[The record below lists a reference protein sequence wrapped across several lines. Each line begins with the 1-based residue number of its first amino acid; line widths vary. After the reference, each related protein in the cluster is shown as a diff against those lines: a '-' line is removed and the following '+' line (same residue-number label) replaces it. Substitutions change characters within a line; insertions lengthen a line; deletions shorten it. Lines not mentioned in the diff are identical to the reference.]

1 MPSEAQARITI
12 NKLLEEAGWRF
23 LPDAQGRRENIICEH
38 RVTRRAFSPSQALGK
53 DFEHAP
59 QGFVDYVVDYVLLNT
74 DERPVAVVE
83 AKREGIDPLTAKEQA
98 RAYAESLGVSHIFLS
113 NGLVHYYWNLRQGNP
128 VKMSRLLPLEELG
141 KAAEWRPD
149 SARLAGVTV
158 DENYIAVSQ
167 DAAWLTYSAAERE
180 TVMVNKKI
188 RLLRDYQIEA
198 VRALQ
203 KTASQTQHRF
213 LFEMATGTG
222 KTLLSAAIAKLYLR
236 TDNATRILFL
246 VDRLELETQAWRN
259 FKAYLANDGIET
271 VIYKQKRQ
279 DWKNAQVVVTT
290 IQSLAARNRF
300 LHEFAPTDFQLI
312 ISDEAHRTISG
323 NNRAIFEYFVGA
335 KLGLTATPKDYL
347 KGVNNEARQND
358 PREYERRLLLDTY
371 RTFGSDDGNPTF
383 RYTLL
388 NAVQHIPPYLC
399 NPVTLDART
408 DITTQMLSD
417 EGYTVTVP
425 ANEDGQ
431 EQELVFGRKDY
442 ERKFF
447 SDETNLR
454 FVRCFLDNAK
464 CAPITGEV
472 GKAIM
477 FAVSRKHATKL
488 VTLLNDEATRRWP
501 KEYGAGSTFA
511 VQVTSDIPGAQQM
524 TIDFANNNLNGKSK
538 WRADDFRDY
547 DTSRTRV
554 CVTVGMMTTGYD
566 CEDVLN
572 VALARPIFSPTDFI
586 QIKGRGTRLFIFKH
600 GEGASQRTAKK
611 DGFAIFDFFAN
622 CEYFEED
629 FDYDQKLKLPKGDPP
644 IETPGGG
651 GGGGGIYV
659 EDFTNTSPDPMA
671 SVAIEEIGL
680 FGMRI
685 DREMYRERF
694 AQQASEAVASDAAL
708 REAFDAEDW
717 AAVEERERKL
727 LFEKPEE
734 FWNLAKLQKLYQT
747 DRRPSLREILLHVFA
762 LVPTIPTR
770 EELAGEA
777 FERFLNTQP
786 IDPTHARELRALFIA
801 VLLTPACRQL
811 LEEGRFAE
819 LRSQDATL
827 YQALTGLSPEER
839 TTMIGYVQRAVVLRD
854 YEHAA

>member
-23 LPDAQGRRENIICEH
+23 LPDAQGRRENIVCEH
-38 RVTRRAFSPSQALGK
+38 RTTRRTFSPSQELGR

-59 QGFVDYVVDYVLLNT
+59 NGFVDYVLLNT
-74 DERPVAVVE
+74 DQRPVAVTE

-128 VKMSRLLPLEELG
+128 VKVSRFLPLEQLG
-141 KAAEWRPD
+141 QAAAWRPD
-149 SARLAGVTV
+149 SARLASVTV

-167 DAAWLTYSAAERE
+167 DAAWFSYSPADRAA
-180 TVMVNKKI
+180 VMVNKKI
-188 RLLRDYQIEA
+188 RLLRDYQLDAI
-198 VRALQ
+198 RALQ
-203 KTASQTQHRF
+203 RAASPSQHRF

-236 TDNATRILFL
+236 TENATRILFL
-246 VDRLELETQAWRN
+246 VDRLELENQAWKN
-259 FKAYLANDGIET
+259 FTAYLANDGIQT
-271 VIYKQKRQ
+271 VIFKQKRR
-279 DWKNAQVVVTT
+279 DWMQAQVVVTT

-335 KLGLTATPKDYL
+335 KLGLTATPRDYL
-347 KGVNNEARQND
+347 KGVDEAARQND

-371 RTFGSDDGNPTF
+371 RTFGSDDGQPTF

-388 NAVQHIPPYLC
+388 NAVQHEPPYLC

-425 ANEDGQ
+425 TNEDGQ
-431 EQELVFGRKDY
+431 EQEWVFGKKDY

-447 SDETNLR
+447 SDETNLS
-454 FVRCFLDNAK
+454 FIRCFLDNAK
-464 CAPITGEV
+464 CDPITGEV
-472 GKAIM
+472 GKTIL
-477 FAVSRKHATKL
+477 FAVSRRHATKL
-488 VTLLNDEATRRWP
+488 VTLLNEEATRRWP
-501 KEYGAGSTFA
+501 ADYAAGSVFA

-538 WRADDFRDY
+538 WRAEDFRDY

-586 QIKGRGTRLFIFKH
+586 QIKGRGTRLFTFQH
-600 GEGASQRTAKK
+600 GGRTAKK
-611 DGFAIFDFFAN
+611 DGFALFDFFAN
-622 CEYFEED
+622 CEYFEEE
-629 FDYDQKLKLPKGDPP
+629 FDYDRKLTLPKGPS
-644 IETPGGG
+644 EEGGG
-651 GGGGGIYV
+651 GGGEGINAD
-659 EDFTNTSPDPMA
+659 DFTNTSVDPMRE
-671 SVAIEEIGL
+671 VVRNDIGL
-680 FGMRI
+680 FGMRV

-694 AQQASEAVASDAAL
+694 AQQASAAVASDAAL
-708 REAFDAEDW
+708 RQAYDDEDW
-717 AAVEERERKL
+717 PAVEERVRRL

-734 FWNLAKLQKLYQT
+734 FWNLPKLQEVYKT
-747 DRRPSLREILLHVFA
+747 DRRPSLREILARVFD
-762 LVPTIPTR
+762 LIPEIPTR
-770 EELAGEA
+770 SQLADEA
-777 FERFLNTQP
+777 FERFVATQP
-786 IDPTHARELRALFIA
+786 TNAVHSRELKVVFVAFLLDEGSRLLLQEGKFAALRACDPSLYGSLA
-801 VLLTPACRQL
+801 K
-811 LEEGRFAE
+811 LEPPERAA
-819 LRSQDATL
+819 LIDYLQSQVSL
-827 YQALTGLSPEER
+827 NNFER
-839 TTMIGYVQRAVVLRD
+839 
-854 YEHAA
+854 AA

>member
-12 NKLLEEAGWRF
+12 NKLLEEAGWRL
-23 LPDAQGRRENIICEH
+23 LPDAQGRRENIVCEH
-38 RVTRRAFSPSQALGK
+38 RVTRRAFSPSQDLGK

-59 QGFVDYVVDYVLLNT
+59 NGFVDFVHLNT
-74 DERPVAVVE
+74 DQRPVAVTE
-83 AKREGIDPLTAKEQA
+83 AKREGIDPLTGKEQA
-98 RAYAESLGVSHIFLS
+98 RSYAESLGVSHIFLS

-128 VKMSRLLPLEELG
+128 VKVSRFLPLEQLG

-149 SARLAGVTV
+149 AARLAAVMV

-167 DAAWLTYSAAERE
+167 DAAWLTYSPADRA

-188 RLLRDYQIEA
+188 RLLRDYQVEA

-203 KTASQTQHRF
+203 RAASPALFRF

-236 TDNATRILFL
+236 TENATRILFL
-246 VDRLELETQAWRN
+246 VDRLELEHQAWKN
-259 FKAYLANDGIET
+259 FNDYLAKDGIST
-271 VIYKQKRQ
+271 VIYKQKRR
-279 DWKNAQVVVTT
+279 DWMQAQVVVTT

-335 KLGLTATPKDYL
+335 KLGLTATPRDYL
-347 KGVNNEARQND
+347 KGVDAAARQND

-388 NAVQHIPPYLC
+388 NAVQHVPPYLC
-399 NPVTLDART
+399 NPVALDART

-431 EQELVFGRKDY
+431 EQELVFGKKDY

-447 SDETNLR
+447 SDETNLS
-454 FVRCFLDNAK
+454 FIRCFLDNAK
-464 CAPITGEV
+464 CDPITGEP
-472 GKAIM
+472 GKTIL

-488 VTLLNDEATRRWP
+488 VTLLNEEATRRWP
-501 KEYGAGSTFA
+501 KEYAAGSTFA

-524 TIDFANNNLNGKSK
+524 TTEFAENHLNGWSK
-538 WRADDFRDY
+538 WREAEFRDY
-547 DTSRTRV
+547 RTSRTRV

-566 CEDVLN
+566 CEDLLN

-586 QIKGRGTRLFIFKH
+586 QIKGRGTRLYTFKH

-611 DGFAIFDFFAN
+611 DGFALFDFFAN
-622 CEYFEED
+622 CEFFEAK
-629 FDYDQKLKLPKGDPP
+629 FDYDRKLTLPKGEPP
-644 IETPGGG
+644 PEPPGGG
-651 GGGGGIYV
+651 GGGGGIRI
-659 EDFTNTSPDPMA
+659 EDFTNTSPDPVA
-671 SVAIEEIGL
+671 SVLRDEVGL

-685 DREMYRERF
+685 DREMYRSRLGERL
-694 AQQASEAVASDAAL
+694 AADAEL
-708 REAFDAEDW
+708 REAVERGDMT
-717 AAVEERERKL
+717 AAVERLRRYHYD
-727 LFEKPEE
+727 KPKEH
-734 FWNLAKLQKLYQT
+734 WNTAKLQELFKT
-747 DRRPSLREILLHVFA
+747 DRVPTEREILEYIFGIIA
-762 LVPTIPTR
+762 AVPFR
-770 EELAGEA
+770 ADLADEA
-777 FERFLNTQP
+777 FERFVATQP
-786 IDPTHARELRALFIA
+786 TNAVHSRELKVVFVAF
-801 VLLTPACRQL
+801 LLDESSRFL
-811 LEEGRFAE
+811 LQAGQFAE
-819 LRSQDATL
+819 LRARDASL
-827 YQALTGLSPEER
+827 YASLSRLSLEER
-839 TTMIGYVQRAVVLRD
+839 ERLIGYLQSEVSLPSYERA
-854 YEHAA
+854 A